1 MRVGDRIRVTKG
13 TSRASLA
20 TLCLPPTANSYDA
33 KRAYRDLVR
42 QLHPDTSG
50 GNEVGDQLSAVMAA
64 FKELKRSGWLDE
76 HLDESNR
83 RSGQLL
89 DVRV

>member
-1 MRVGDRIRVTKG
+1 MRLGSHTGDAGRV
-13 TSRASLA
+13 SDLLA
-20 TLCLPPTANSYDA
+20 TLCLPPTANSHDA

-42 QLHPDTSG
+42 QLHPDTAG
-50 GNEVGDQLSAVMAA
+50 GNEVGAQLGAVMEA
-64 FKELKRSGWLDE
+64 FNELKRSGWLEE

-83 RSGQLL
+83 RSGQLV

>member
-1 MRVGDRIRVTKG
+1 MTQGPA
-13 TSRASLA
+13 RASLA

-33 KRAYRDLVR
+33 KRAYRELVR
-42 QLHPDTSG
+42 QLHPDLAG
-50 GNEVGDQLSAVMAA
+50 GNDSGESLAAVVEA
-64 FKELKRSGWLDE
+64 FRELRRSGWLED
-76 HLDESNR
+76 HLDAGNR